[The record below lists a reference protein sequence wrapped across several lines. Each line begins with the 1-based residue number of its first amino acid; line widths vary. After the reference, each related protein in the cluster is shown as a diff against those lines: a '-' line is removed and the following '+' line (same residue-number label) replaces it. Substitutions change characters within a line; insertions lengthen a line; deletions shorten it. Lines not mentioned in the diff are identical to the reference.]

1 MEARFAMSVRF
12 HAEAGTD
19 TGTLGRPSA
28 FISGDGELRRGTA
41 GMRWL
46 DKEAAAYYGPF
57 DWQRDR
63 GRCNLRTHRRQQARG
78 LRNCYGVAAIVIAT
92 RGNIVQLSP
101 VRAVVVHRPAHAAG
115 MRGGSRDR
123 QSHGGKR
130 AHEHENQNQPG
141 SQTIHKN
148 WVRHRTITQTM
159 GNSIR

>member
-12 HAEAGTD
+12 DLEAGTHR
-19 TGTLGRPSA
+19 GTLGRTSA
-28 FISGDGELRRGTA
+28 FISGDGELRRGSA
-41 GMRWL
+41 EMRRL
-46 DKEAAAYYGPF
+46 DKEAAAYYSPF

-63 GRCNLRTHRRQQARG
+63 GRGDPRTHRRQETRG
-78 LRNCYGVAAIVIAT
+78 LRNCHGMAAIMIAA
-92 RGNIVQLSP
+92 RRNVVELSP
-101 VRAVVVHRPAHAAG
+101 VRAVVVHRPAHATG

-148 WVRHRTITQTM
+148 WVRHPTITRTM